1 MKDSKCETIHTTNF
15 IELIQTACLGPQ
27 QIHVCLQHVKIP
39 QKT

>member
-27 QIHVCLQHVKIP
+27 QIHEMWIIKNSF
-39 QKT
+39 